1 MRLFGKK
8 KQPEPEIE
16 VKTAFISNDFFS
28 LTINNTNQA
37 RFGPTLTS
45 ALNWFCI
52 NVNEADL
59 KIYSEDN
66 GYQNIPE
73 NLNLPLIGSN
83 QTLEEKLTAVAHDLF
98 LYGNALA
105 IKLKNGRRQIVGI
118 QYVPWRNVF
127 VQLNGANNKIEQYT
141 VNGTAYTLDEVIH
154 FRSGVDESN
163 YFLGLNK
170 WNNSLSALNDLD
182 INAAIYQNAL
192 VTSPAPSAIIVS
204 KKSIT
209 QDVADRIARTL
220 SERATLNNAGK
231 FTVLSGEY
239 DFIPSGL
246 SPDKLNIGEIL
257 SETQTKICSILG
269 LPPAVLSFHTSS
281 SMTYQNYNDSTRNAI
296 LNLLI
301 PTWEIIADTLTNN
314 LQAILPEGYV
324 FSYKWDHISNLQA
337 DLNAETD
344 RVTKL
349 LQANIITQQ
358 EARAMLGIDNVN

>member
-1 MRLFGKK
+1 MNLFKR
-8 KQPEPEIE
+8 KQKEEPQVE
-16 VKTAFISNDFFS
+16 VKSAFISNDFFS

-37 RFGPTLTS
+37 RFGPTLTA
-45 ALNWFCI
+45 ALNWFSI

-59 KIYSEDN
+59 LIYSEES
-66 GYQNIPE
+66 GYAPLPE
-73 NLNLPLIGSN
+73 NLNLPILGSN

-105 IKLKNGRRQIVGI
+105 IKLKNGRRQNVGI

-127 VQLNGANNKIEQYT
+127 VQLNGANNRIEQYT
-141 VNGTAYTLDEVIH
+141 VNGVAYSLDEVIH

-192 VTSPAPSAIIVS
+192 VTSPAPSAVVVS

-220 SERATLNNAGK
+220 SERATLNSAGK
-231 FTVLSGEY
+231 YTVLSGE
-239 DFIPSGL
+239 FEFNETGM
-246 SPDKLNIGEIL
+246 SPDKLNISQIL
-257 SETQTKICSILG
+257 AETQTKICSILG
-269 LPPAVLSFHTSS
+269 MPPAVLSFHTSS

-314 LQAILPEGYV
+314 LSAILPEGHV
-324 FSYKWDHISNLQA
+324 FSYKWDHISNLQK

-349 LQANIITQQ
+349 LQANIISQQ
-358 EARAMLGIDNVN
+358 EARAMLGIK